1 MQGRG
6 KPVCFY
12 FCSELRSIHAACGR
26 FRFILAFEPHNLRFT
41 ISDSNKGA
49 AMHVGIWL
57 ALGVILGAATGWAY
71 GRAANELV
79 IGVLFGVLAGAMSGL
94 FMAIA
99 LPKKKS
105 KKKPPETRP

>member
-1 MQGRG
+1 
-6 KPVCFY
+6 
-12 FCSELRSIHAACGR
+12 
-26 FRFILAFEPHNLRFT
+26 
-41 ISDSNKGA
+41 
-49 AMHVGIWL
+49 MHVGIWL
-57 ALGVILGAATGWAY
+57 ALGVILRAATGWAY